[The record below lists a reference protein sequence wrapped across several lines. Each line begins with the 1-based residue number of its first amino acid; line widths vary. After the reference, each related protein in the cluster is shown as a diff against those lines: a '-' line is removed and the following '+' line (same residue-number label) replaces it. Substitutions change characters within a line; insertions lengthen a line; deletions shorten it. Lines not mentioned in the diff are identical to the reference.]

1 MALGELVN
9 ESLAVTE
16 TPEHGVAVKIADPD
30 LADQFDDFLTEHCY
44 VFFEVRFEEPGVRFF
59 FGQAGSV
66 AKVQDLL
73 EKFSNSLGA

>member
-1 MALGELVN
+1 MAAKVVKNALFTRILETETGVGDGAAD
-9 ESLAVTE
+9 ESL
-16 TPEHGVAVKIADPD
+16 PHD
-30 LADQFDDFLTEHCY
+30 DDFLTEHCY
-44 VFFEVRFEEPGVRFF
+44 VLFEVRFEEPGMTFF